1 MQGTSGRLPLEV
13 IPGTQQREKEKAEI
27 CQHPESEE
35 SWPPVSVCLHS
46 LQEEVLPEP
55 EPVSSCAVSV
65 RWRDFRL
72 AEGNSYGSW
81 FKGVISEPHLLH
93 TSALWV
99 LC

>member
-1 MQGTSGRLPLEV
+1 MQGTSGRLLLEV

-55 EPVSSCAVSV
+55 EPGDGAAVLYLSGGGISGLL
-65 RWRDFRL
+65 R
-72 AEGNSYGSW
+72 ATAMAPGSR
-81 FKGVISEPHLLH
+81 V
-93 TSALWV
+93 
-99 LC
+99 